1 MYFQIPYI
9 IAELQSGKS
18 VAVVSDAGTPGISD
32 PGSELVEACFR
43 FVLFYFTMIFFFSL
57 YVCVCSVVN
66 YYMLLYS
73 TITTLNITL

>member
-1 MYFQIPYI
+1 MQKVKMIKYIFYMYFQIPYI

-43 FVLFYFTMIFFFSL
+43 FVLFYYDIFFSPL
-57 YVCVCSVVN
+57 YVCVCV
-66 YYMLLYS
+66 
-73 TITTLNITL
+73 